1 MSSIIIRH
9 RERYGPDR
17 PIVRIPDHMTRSQ
30 VNAHP
35 DAWSF
40 EIGWCKKVVGGWR
53 FMVVGDDGGTT
64 NQFVRTLAEVRAI
77 AEAIEEG

>member
-1 MSSIIIRH
+1 MTSIIIRH

-17 PIVRIPDHMTRSQ
+17 PIVRIP
-30 VNAHP
+30 
-35 DAWSF
+35 
-40 EIGWCKKVVGGWR
+40 
-53 FMVVGDDGGTT
+53 GDDGGTT